1 MVGAAEELA
10 MNATRHL
17 PGCIFCRIV
26 AGEAP
31 ASFVHRDELVS
42 AFLDIRPVSPG
53 HLLVI
58 PNEHV
63 IYTHDLP
70 DATAD
75 HLFAVARRLARSL
88 RQTDAVRADGVN
100 LFVADGEAAGQDV
113 FHAHLHVIPR
123 FPEDGFE
130 IDAAAW
136 RNPSPSRAELDTL
149 ATALTAPQ
157 HLLRGPID

>member
-1 MVGAAEELA
+1 MAL
-10 MNATRHL
+10 RHF
-17 PGCIFCRIV
+17 PCIFCDIV
-26 AGEAP
+26 AGAAP

-42 AFLDIRPVSPG
+42 AFLDIRPVTPG

-63 IYTHDLP
+63 VFTHDLP

-75 HLFAVARRLARSL
+75 RLFAIARGLARSL
-88 RQTDAVRADGVN
+88 RFADAVRADGTN
-100 LFVADGEAAGQDV
+100 LFVADGEAAQQEV

-123 FPEDGFE
+123 FAGDGFV

-136 RNPSPSRAELDTL
+136 REPQPTRQQLDEL
-149 ATALTAPQ
+149 AARIRN
-157 HLLRGPID
+157 LRPPGAADR